1 MTEETTAPALT
12 AALAPYVPA
21 FVVDWAATGTHDLV
35 RVVDGSLLSA
45 DISGFTALSERLAG
59 MGRAGAEELTD
70 LLNRCFDDM
79 IATASAF
86 GGDVLKF
93 GGDALLIL
101 FRGDDHANRACS
113 AAIGMRTA
121 IAKPL
126 VSARAGRVKLRM
138 SQGIHSGDFTLFLL
152 DGSHRDLFVTG
163 PGATAT
169 VDCEAEAN
177 AGEILL
183 SAGTA
188 ALVDP
193 AWLGENRDGRVLLR
207 RRQPGAS
214 SATRGSAPPDV
225 DLSPFLPGAQTE
237 V

>member
-1 MTEETTAPALT
+1 MTEGTTAPALT

-101 FRGDDHANRACS
+101 S
-113 AAIGMRTA
+113 AATIT
-121 IAKPL
+121 
-126 VSARAGRVKLRM
+126 RAGRVPRR
-138 SQGIHSGDFTLFLL
+138 SG
-152 DGSHRDLFVTG
+152 
-163 PGATAT
+163 
-169 VDCEAEAN
+169 C
-177 AGEILL
+177 
-183 SAGTA
+183 
-188 ALVDP
+188 
-193 AWLGENRDGRVLLR
+193 GRR
-207 RRQPGAS
+207 
-214 SATRGSAPPDV
+214 
-225 DLSPFLPGAQTE
+225 SPSRS
-237 V
+237 